1 MAIIMNTDQYKLSND
16 GAPPARKENAEIF
29 RPPNCSSLNRQKVY
43 GVLAS
48 HPTESLSL
56 AVVAQLTG
64 LTAKEVYAACRF
76 LALKGL
82 ITRKD
87 EMKTTELIP
96 SKPVHKKVI
105 SVQYNEPWASGN
117 GERKW

>member
-1 MAIIMNTDQYKLSND
+1 MNDTEYTAAKRLFLPHST
-16 GAPPARKENAEIF
+16 AAT
-29 RPPNCSSLNRQKVY
+29 NRQKVY

-48 HPTESLSL
+48 NPTESLSL

-64 LTAKEVYAACRF
+64 LTAKEVYTSCRF

-87 EMKTTELIP
+87 EMKTMELTP
-96 SKPVHKKVI
+96 GKPVHKKVI
-105 SVQYNEPWASGN
+105 SVCHIEHWKAKKKGEWA
-117 GERKW
+117 